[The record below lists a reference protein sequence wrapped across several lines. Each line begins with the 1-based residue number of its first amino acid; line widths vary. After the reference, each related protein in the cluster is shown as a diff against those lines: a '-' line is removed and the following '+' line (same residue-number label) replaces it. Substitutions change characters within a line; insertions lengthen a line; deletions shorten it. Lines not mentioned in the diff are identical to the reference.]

1 MFPADVARASTVRFN
16 GYKACQQTDTSK
28 LFTVVTEKQ
37 NGDVALTTGEKR
49 LIKRFL
55 KPTTEQR
62 HPPGE

>member
-37 NGDVALTTGEKR
+37 NGDVQWMYESMDIIAYLDN
-49 LIKRFL
+49 RFNEL
-55 KPTTEQR
+55 SK
-62 HPPGE
+62 